1 MLAQDVMTRAVL
13 TVGPDATLVEAANRM
28 LDAHVSGLPVVDAG
42 GRLVG
47 ILSEGDLLRRAET
60 GTARRHSG
68 WAELFL
74 GPGRLAGEYVHAH
87 ARTVH
92 DLMTETPLTVTED
105 TKLSDVV
112 DLMERRRIKRVPVV
126 RGHALVGVVSRADVV
141 RALLTKLS
149 AVPPADEADAA
160 TDDAT
165 IRDAV
170 RRELALSKWVNAH
183 NVSVYVNAGVVTL
196 EGVLFNEAIRPALR
210 VAAENTPG
218 VKSVQDRMVWVEPVT
233 GAALGA

>member
-1 MLAQDVMTRAVL
+1 MRAQDVMNRAVL
-13 TVGPDATLVEAANRM
+13 TVAPDATLVVAARRM
-28 LDAHVSGLPVVDAG
+28 LDAHISALPVVDAG
-42 GRLVG
+42 GKLVG

-87 ARTVH
+87 ARAVH

-105 TKLSDVV
+105 TALSDVV
-112 DLMERRRIKRVPVV
+112 TLMERHHIKRVPVM
-126 RGHALVGVVSRADVV
+126 RGEALVGLVSRADIV
-141 RALLTKLS
+141 RALVGKLS
-149 AVPPADEADAA
+149 AAPEARAAGEGAAD
-160 TDDAT
+160 TT
-165 IRDAV
+165 ICDAV
-170 RRELALSKWVNAH
+170 RRELAASKWVNAH
-183 NVSVYVNAGVVTL
+183 NVLVRVDAGVVTL

-218 VKSVQDRMVWVEPVT
+218 VIGVLDRMVWVEPVT